1 MSKCL
6 INGANFIFNASL
18 LTTKY
23 YFYPMKK
30 LFLVSTMLLLL
41 SMTSIGQH
49 KDSIAFKNIAT
60 HILTQGKCYQDLRVL
75 CKTIGHRLSG
85 SAQASKA
92 VEWAEQTLREAGC
105 DKVWLQPVQV
115 PVWRRGEE
123 HLALKFSKEA
133 EYIDVPMSS
142 LGNSEGTGGR
152 LLKAPIVMVRS
163 FDEFEQLSKAEV
175 EGKIIFFNYA
185 FRQDFAHT
193 FPGYG
198 DAVKYRWQSPMIA
211 GKKNVAGIII
221 RSISTG
227 EDDYPHTGSTKYED
241 GSPRFPAVA
250 IGNKTADKL
259 EKACLKGHAEAVLKS
274 ECSMQGTAMSFNV
287 IGEITGSSKPKDFIV
302 VGGHLDSW
310 DIGEGAHDDGAGCVQ
325 SIEVLRAYK
334 QLGIRPKHSIRAV
347 MFMNEENGLKGG
359 LAYADSALARKE
371 KHVFALESDAGGFSP
386 RGIETTMNMQQRE
399 QFKKYIPLFLPYGVY
414 NFDEEGGGADVSPL
428 KKQGV
433 VVGELLPDSQRYFD
447 VHHTDNDVF
456 ETVNHRELKLGAAA
470 MAMLIY
476 VVDQHELLD

>member
-1 MSKCL
+1 
-6 INGANFIFNASL
+6 
-18 LTTKY
+18 
-23 YFYPMKK
+23 MKRLK
-30 LFLVSTMLLLL
+30 LL
-41 SMTSIGQH
+41 SIALAFAAVANAQQS
-49 KDSIAFKNIAT
+49 DSAAFKKIAEQ
-60 HILTQGKCYQDLRVL
+60 ILTQGKCYDDLRVL

-85 SAQASKA
+85 TAQASKA
-92 VEWAEQTLREAGC
+92 VEWAEQALRDAGC

-123 HLALKFSKEA
+123 HLALKFSKDGDFV
-133 EYIDVPMSS
+133 DVPMTS

-163 FDEFEQLSKAEV
+163 FDEFEKLSKAEV
-175 EGKIIFFNYA
+175 EGKIVFFNYH
-185 FRQDFAHT
+185 FRQDFAQT

-221 RSISTG
+221 RSISSG
-227 EDDYPHTGSTKYED
+227 EDDYPHTGSTKYEE
-241 GSPRFPAVA
+241 GSARFPAVA

-259 EKACLKGHAEAVLKS
+259 ERACMKGSTAAALKS
-274 ECSMQGTAMSFNV
+274 DCSMQGTAMSFNV
-287 IGEITGSSKPKDFIV
+287 IGEITGSSRPKDYIV

-325 SIEVLRAYK
+325 SIEVLRTFK
-334 QLGIRPKHSIRAV
+334 QTGIRPKHSIRAV

-359 LAYADSALARKE
+359 LAYADSALAKKE

-386 RGIETTMNMQQRE
+386 RGIETTMSKKQRE
-399 QFKKYIPLFLPYGVY
+399 QFKKYVPLFLPYGVY
-414 NFDEEGGGADVSPL
+414 NFDEDGGGADVSPL

>member
-1 MSKCL
+1 
-6 INGANFIFNASL
+6 
-18 LTTKY
+18 
-23 YFYPMKK
+23 MKRLK
-30 LFLVSTMLLLL
+30 LL
-41 SMTSIGQH
+41 SAALAFAAVANAQQS
-49 KDSIAFKNIAT
+49 DSAAFKKIAEQ
-60 HILTQGKCYQDLRVL
+60 ILTQGKCYDDLRVL

-85 SAQASKA
+85 TAQASKA
-92 VEWAEQTLREAGC
+92 VEWAEQTLRDAGC
-105 DKVWLQPVQV
+105 DKVWLQPVLV

-123 HLALKFSKEA
+123 HLALKFSKDGEF
-133 EYIDVPMSS
+133 IDVPMTS
-142 LGNSEGTGGR
+142 LGNSEGTGGH

-163 FDEFEQLSKAEV
+163 FDEFEKLSKAEV
-175 EGKIIFFNYA
+175 EGKIIFFNYH
-185 FRQDFAHT
+185 FRQDFAQT

-221 RSISTG
+221 RSISSG
-227 EDDYPHTGSTKYED
+227 EDDYPHTGSTKYEE
-241 GSPRFPAVA
+241 GSARFPAVA
-250 IGNKTADKL
+250 VGNKTADRL
-259 EKACLKGHAEAVLKS
+259 EKACMKGNAEAALKS
-274 ECSMQGTAMSFNV
+274 DCSMQGTAMSFNV
-287 IGEITGSSKPKDFIV
+287 IGEITGSSKPKDYII

-325 SIEVLRAYK
+325 SIEVLRAFK
-334 QLGIRPKHSIRAV
+334 QTGIRPKHSIRAV

-359 LAYADSALARKE
+359 TAYADSALAKKE

-386 RGIETTMNMQQRE
+386 RGIETTMNKKQRE

-414 NFDEEGGGADVSPL
+414 DFDKDGGGADVSPL
-428 KKQGV
+428 KKQNV
-433 VVGELLPDSQRYFD
+433 VIGELLPDSQRYFD

>member
-1 MSKCL
+1 ML
-6 INGANFIFNASL
+6 FILAVGFGLS
-18 LTTKY
+18 
-23 YFYPMKK
+23 
-30 LFLVSTMLLLL
+30 STVKA
-41 SMTSIGQH
+41 QN
-49 KDSIAFKNIAT
+49 KDSLVFKQISDQ
-60 HILTQGKCYQDLRVL
+60 ILTQGKCYEDLRVL

-85 SAQASKA
+85 SAAASKA
-92 VEWAEQTLREAGC
+92 VGWAEQTLREAGC

-123 HLALKFSKEA
+123 HLALRFSKDGEF
-133 EYIDVPMSS
+133 IDVPMTS

-152 LLKAPIVMVRS
+152 LLKATVVMVRS
-163 FDEFEQLSKAEV
+163 FDEFEKLSKEEV
-175 EGKIIFFNYA
+175 EGKIIFFNYP

-227 EDDYPHTGSTKYED
+227 EDDYPHTGTTKYEE

-250 IGNKTADKL
+250 IGNKTADRL
-259 EKACLKGHAEAVLKS
+259 ERACFKGNVEAMLKS

-287 IGEITGSSKPKDFIV
+287 IGEITGSSKPKDYIV

-310 DIGEGAHDDGAGCVQ
+310 DLGEGAHDDGAGCVQ

-359 LAYADSALARKE
+359 LAYADSAFARNE

-386 RGIETTMNMQQRE
+386 RGIETTMSKKQRE
-399 QFKKYIPLFLPYGVY
+399 QFKKFIPLFLPYGVY
-414 NFDEEGGGADVSPL
+414 DFDKDGGGADVSPL
-428 KKQGV
+428 KKQNV

-447 VHHTDNDVF
+447 VHHTANDVF

-470 MAMLIY
+470 MAMMIY
-476 VVDQHELLD
+476 LVDQHELLD

>member
-1 MSKCL
+1 VDKVYL
-6 INGANFIFNASL
+6 QPVKVPKWERGANEQAYIQVDGKKIPFSICALGLSVATPQNGLQAPVVEVQSL
-18 LTTKY
+18 EE
-23 YFYPMKK
+23 
-30 LFLVSTMLLLL
+30 
-41 SMTSIGQH
+41 
-49 KDSIAFKNIAT
+49 
-60 HILTQGKCYQDLRVL
+60 LTQLGEAGIKGKIVFFNRPMNPEFIETFHAYGSCVDQRS
-75 CKTIGHRLSG
+75 SG
-85 SAQASKA
+85 A
-92 VEWAEQTLREAGC
+92 REAG
-105 DKVWLQPVQV
+105 KL
-115 PVWRRGEE
+115 G
-123 HLALKFSKEA
+123 ALGV
-133 EYIDVPMSS
+133 I
-142 LGNSEGTGGR
+142 
-152 LLKAPIVMVRS
+152 VRS
-163 FDEFEQLSKAEV
+163 MNLR
-175 EGKIIFFNYA
+175 I
-185 FRQDFAHT
+185 
-193 FPGYG
+193 
-198 DAVKYRWQSPMIA
+198 
-211 GKKNVAGIII
+211 
-221 RSISTG
+221 
-227 EDDYPHTGSTKYED
+227 DDLPHTGMTNYGDTPVAQRIPAAAISTL
-241 GSPRFPAVA
+241 GANQLS
-250 IGNKTADKL
+250 GL
-259 EKACLKGHAEAVLKS
+259 LKEHPNAPFYFKQSCQNYDEVLS
-274 ECSMQGTAMSFNV
+274 HNV
-287 IGEITGSSKPKDFIV
+287 IAEITGTEFPNQIMV

>member
-1 MSKCL
+1 
-6 INGANFIFNASL
+6 
-18 LTTKY
+18 
-23 YFYPMKK
+23 MKK
-30 LFLVSTMLLLL
+30 LLLFPAAIL
-41 SMTSIGQH
+41 TSIFSIAQNN
-49 KDSIAFKNIAT
+49 DSIAFKQISNQ
-60 HILTQGKCYQDLRVL
+60 ILTQGKSYDDLRIL
-75 CKTIGHRLSG
+75 CKSIGNRISG
-85 SAQASKA
+85 SEQASRA

-105 DKVWLQPVQV
+105 DKVWLQPVLV
-115 PVWRRGEE
+115 PVWKRGEE
-123 HLALKFSKEA
+123 HLALKFSKESDF
-133 EYIDVPMSS
+133 IDVPMTS

-163 FDEFEQLSKAEV
+163 FEEFEKLTKADI
-175 EGKIIFFNYA
+175 EGKIVFFNYH
-185 FRQDFAHT
+185 FRQDFTQT
-193 FPGYG
+193 FNGYG
-198 DAVKYRWQSPMIA
+198 DAVKYRWQSPIIA
-211 GKKNVAGIII
+211 AKKNPAAIII
-221 RSISTG
+221 RSISSG

-241 GSPRFPAVA
+241 KGNKFPIVA

-259 EKACLKGHAEAVLKS
+259 EKSCLKGNTAAALRS

-287 IGEITGSSKPKDFIV
+287 IGEITGSSKPKDYIV

-325 SIEVLRAYK
+325 SIEVLRTYK

-359 LAYADSALARKE
+359 NAYADSALAHKE
-371 KHVFALESDAGGFSP
+371 HHVFALESDAGGFSP
-386 RGIETTMNMQQRE
+386 RGIETTMNKKQRE

-414 NFDEEGGGADVSPL
+414 DFEKEGGGADVSPL
-428 KKQGV
+428 KKQNV
-433 VVGELLPDSQRYFD
+433 VIGELLPDSQRYFD

-476 VVDQHELLD
+476 LVDQHELLD

>member
-1 MSKCL
+1 
-6 INGANFIFNASL
+6 
-18 LTTKY
+18 
-23 YFYPMKK
+23 MKRLK
-30 LFLVSTMLLLL
+30 LL
-41 SMTSIGQH
+41 SAALAFAAVANAQQS
-49 KDSIAFKNIAT
+49 DSAAFKKIAEQ
-60 HILTQGKCYQDLRVL
+60 ILTQGKCYDDLRVL

-85 SAQASKA
+85 TAQASKA
-92 VEWAEQTLREAGC
+92 VEWAEQTLRDAGC
-105 DKVWLQPVQV
+105 NKVWLQPVLV

-123 HLALKFSKEA
+123 HLALKFSKDSEF
-133 EYIDVPMSS
+133 IDVPMTS

-163 FDEFEQLSKAEV
+163 FDEFEKLSKAEV
-175 EGKIIFFNYA
+175 EGKIIFFNYH
-185 FRQDFAHT
+185 FRQDFAQT

-221 RSISTG
+221 RSISSG
-227 EDDYPHTGSTKYED
+227 EDDYPHTGSTKYEE
-241 GSPRFPAVA
+241 GSARFPAVA
-250 IGNKTADKL
+250 VGNKTADRL
-259 EKACLKGHAEAVLKS
+259 EKACMKGNAEAALKS
-274 ECSMQGTAMSFNV
+274 DCSMQGTAMSFNV
-287 IGEITGSSKPKDFIV
+287 IGEITGSSKPKDYII

-325 SIEVLRAYK
+325 SIEVLRAFK
-334 QLGIRPKHSIRAV
+334 QTGIRPKHSIRAV

-359 LAYADSALARKE
+359 TAYADSALAKKE

-386 RGIETTMNMQQRE
+386 RGIETTMNKKQRE

-414 NFDEEGGGADVSPL
+414 DFDKDGGGADVSPL
-428 KKQGV
+428 KKQNV
-433 VVGELLPDSQRYFD
+433 VIGELLPDSQRYFD